1 MPTALGLTATTCA
14 FIWRTAAWA
23 LESLVRFTHQLVLI
37 NQASKSPTPSKTEKE
52 NTENIK

>member
-37 NQASKSPTPSKTEKE
+37 NQASKSPAPSQAEEE
-52 NTENIK
+52 NS